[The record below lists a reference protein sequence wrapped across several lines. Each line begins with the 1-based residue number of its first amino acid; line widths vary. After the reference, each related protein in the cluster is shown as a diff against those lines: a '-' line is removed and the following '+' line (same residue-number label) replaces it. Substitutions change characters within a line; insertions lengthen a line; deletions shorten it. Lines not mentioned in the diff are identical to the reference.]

1 MSKTLWETTETSTFF
16 LSQTSYN
23 RLCLS
28 TKSLSWRKRKQVEC
42 VLRIICWCIV
52 FSEFHDGLHI
62 TLDCKKDAFVF
73 CHTWKYLSRSHNW
86 FSFHMFDCNSADS
99 LCICKIR
106 IIPHVCKYVHDS
118 SGTKNQNHTSFFEG
132 IYYVI
137 RWRISTWRNHG
148 IF

>member
-42 VLRIICWCIV
+42 VLRIICWYIV

-62 TLDCKKDAFVF
+62 TFDCEENVKVY
-73 CHTWKYLSRSHNW
+73 CHTRKHFSGSHNR
-86 FSFHMFDCNSADS
+86 FSIYMFDCNSADS

-132 IYYVI
+132 TDYVI